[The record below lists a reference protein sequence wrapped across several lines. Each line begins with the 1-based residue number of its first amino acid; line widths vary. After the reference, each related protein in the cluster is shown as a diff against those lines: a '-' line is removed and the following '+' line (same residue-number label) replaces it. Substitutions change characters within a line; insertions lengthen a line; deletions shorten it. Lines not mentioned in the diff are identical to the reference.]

1 MFATFWPLRAWG
13 EKGRGRGRQLI
24 SKGQN
29 PSSMSLLCGAHIP
42 EDAGDVSEPAVL
54 KLEEA
59 SGHLEGFPTDC
70 QVSPLSSTSAGVR
83 PRTCHLMSSQV
94 PLVLPPLEPPFEN
107 HCFRPRHKGHSATF
121 LCVPQPPRVPKPL
134 RLSSWPEMCLSSSAL
149 WVGLLSRPGDQVPGS
164 SSQKE
169 TDQVPSPLFP
179 LPSVCLGRVWLHSQ
193 HPHFLV

>member
-1 MFATFWPLRAWG
+1 MT
-13 EKGRGRGRQLI
+13 

-70 QVSPLSSTSAGVR
+70 QVSPLSSTSAGMR

-94 PLVLPPLEPPFEN
+94 LLVLQALEPPFEN
-107 HCFRPRHKGHSATF
+107 HCFRPRHKGHCHLPVCATTPQSSEAPQAVQLARNVPLQQCPLGGSVISAWRPGAWVLF
-121 LCVPQPPRVPKPL
+121 PEGNRSGSQPP
-134 RLSSWPEMCLSSSAL
+134 
-149 WVGLLSRPGDQVPGS
+149 
-164 SSQKE
+164 
-169 TDQVPSPLFP
+169 FP
-179 LPSVCLGRVWLHSQ
+179 PPSVCLGRVWLHSQ